1 MSRLQLYPPLIF
13 QAKQV
18 TGGDSLAASVVSL
31 HCAPSGFSE
40 PLSFYIKSLSTEIRG
55 FTSLD
60 RFGRG
65 KQKLHKYIGVFEWH

>member
-1 MSRLQLYPPLIF
+1 MF

-60 RFGRG
+60 RFGRVSRSYTSTQEFLSG
-65 KQKLHKYIGVFEWH
+65 TEVIQSSR